1 MSRRVWGAIGALA
14 LAVAVGCEPAKELP
28 PEVPKHVEQPPPD
41 PVPKESEPAARA
53 YAEKAVKALTAG
65 KPELLAKVKSSR
77 AALKGTMVID
87 GEKPAARTISAV
99 WPDRIAVRDDIQVT
113 VDVKNLVRAWLVRG
127 RFTVMQGETE
137 IAEFNRAEMGRAFGA
152 YALGQHWMA
161 LGLPL
166 TDPKAVVYD
175 FQSVTGT
182 APRTGKPQPIHVLKL
197 ATGDPPQV
205 FALTYDAATDLLVRV
220 EYVARE
226 NAVERRK
233 QWTATEHKPGPD
245 GLLLPAK
252 IEVYQDGR
260 PVEQWAFEKWE
271 FPATVP
277 DSDFEPPTK

>member
-1 MSRRVWGAIGALA
+1 MSRRVWGAIGALV

-28 PEVPKHVEQPPPD
+28 PEVPKGVEPPPPD
-41 PVPKESEPAARA
+41 PVPKESEPAAKA

-65 KPELLAKVKSSR
+65 KPELLAKANSSR
-77 AALKGTMVID
+77 VALKGTMVID
-87 GEKPAARTISAV
+87 GDNPAARTITAT
-99 WPDRIAVRDDIQVT
+99 WPDRVAVRNEVQVSA
-113 VDVKNLVRAWLVRG
+113 DSKNLVRAWLVRG
-127 RFTVMQGETE
+127 RFTMMQGDREVAE
-137 IAEFNRAEMGRAFGA
+137 INRSELAR
-152 YALGQHWMA
+152 ALGADARAQHWMA

-182 APRTGKPQPIHVLKL
+182 APRTGKPLPIHLMKL
-197 ATGDPPQV
+197 ATGDPQQV

-220 EYVARE
+220 EYVVRE
-226 NAVERRK
+226 NAVDRRK
-233 QWTATEHKPGPD
+233 QWTVTEHKPGPD

-260 PVEQWAFEKWE
+260 PVEQWTYEKWE

-277 DSDFEPPTK
+277 DADFEPGK